1 MERTGHDLG
10 YVKIEIRLPEGSPGG
25 GGEWCWAEPISPFV
39 CALRNVPFYAFGISY
54 DDHLRVEMKDGVA
67 AFVEVVKRGGHST
80 YRIYASEGRHHP
92 KVNKALSVLHEKMK
106 CDLEAATEELVA
118 VDVLPEAD
126 FYGVYAFLEREKTKG
141 LWDLQEGHCGH
152 SLRKGKTKSHKS

>member
-1 MERTGHDLG
+1 
-10 YVKIEIRLPEGSPGG
+10 
-25 GGEWCWAEPISPFV
+25 
-39 CALRNVPFYAFGISY
+39 
-54 DDHLRVEMKDGVA
+54 MKDGVA
-67 AFVEVVKRGGHST
+67 AFAEVVKRGGHST

-106 CDLEAATEELVA
+106 CDLEPATEEMVA

-126 FYGVYAFLEREKTKG
+126 FYAVYAFLQRGKTKG
-141 LWDLQEGHCGH
+141 LWDVQEGHCGH